1 MKKLIL
7 STSLI
12 IVSVISS
19 FSQDDAEGC
28 KDHVMLTRM
37 PTYFISSCSHSYNQV
52 EVVTGIANG
61 EQIRKTLE
69 GNVSTLEY
77 NQKEGSEG
85 KLPSWFQI
93 VKNYENALGK
103 IGGKKIYSDVGL
115 VATFHVTGNNKDVWI
130 SLELNSSDADGVN
143 VYSFVAKIIQ
153 MTAMQQDIQAADIF
167 EKLSTEGHIALY
179 INFETGKSDIK
190 AESQKVI
197 DEIVEMLKTNASLK
211 VSIEGHT
218 DNVGNAASNK
228 TLSESRA
235 KAVMNAI
242 IAKGIDKARL
252 TSKGWGQEKPIA
264 DNGTDDGKAKNRRVE
279 IVKM

>member
-7 STSLI
+7 SVSLLI
-12 IVSVISS
+12 SIVVSG

-28 KDHVMLTRM
+28 KDHAMLTRM
-37 PTYFISSCSHSYNQV
+37 PTYFISSCSHSYNQL
-52 EVVTGIANG
+52 EIPTGITNG
-61 EQIRKTLE
+61 EQVRKTLE
-69 GNVSTLEY
+69 GNVSSIEY

-93 VKNYENALGK
+93 SKNYENALAK
-103 IGGKKIYSDVGL
+103 IGGKKVYSDVQTT
-115 VATFHVTGNNKDVWI
+115 TFHVTGNSKDVWI

-143 VYSFVAKIIQ
+143 VYSFVAKIIE
-153 MTAMQQDIQAADIF
+153 MEAMKQDILAADIF
-167 EKLSTEGHIALY
+167 TKLEAEGHIALY

-190 AESQKVI
+190 SESQKVI
-197 DEIVEMLKTNASLK
+197 DEMAEMLKSNASLK

-218 DNVGNAASNK
+218 DNVGTPASNK

-235 KAVMNAI
+235 KAVMNSL
-242 IAKGIDKARL
+242 IAKGIDKTRL
-252 TSKGWGQEKPIA
+252 SSKGWGQEKPVA
-264 DNGTDDGKAKNRRVE
+264 DNKTEDGKAKNRRVE